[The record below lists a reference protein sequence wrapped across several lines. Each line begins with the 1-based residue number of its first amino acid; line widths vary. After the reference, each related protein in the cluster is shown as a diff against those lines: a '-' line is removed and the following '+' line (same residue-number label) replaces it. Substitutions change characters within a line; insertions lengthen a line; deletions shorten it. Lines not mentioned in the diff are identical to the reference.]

1 MAIRSYRDLQVYQL
15 SFRLAV
21 EVDRVSKRLPLHEMY
36 EEGRQLRRSAKSI
49 PANIAEGFGRRRYK
63 GEYVRFIIYALA
75 SCDETQVHLDILHA
89 TGSLPHAEYEYLSK
103 EYDHLGR
110 MLNNLLQRIIAGH
123 REPYRT
129 ASIVRELYTPYE
141 YVLIDD
147 ANEQQAT
154 SNKQQA
160 TSNERL

>member
-21 EVDRVSKRLPLHEMY
+21 EVDRVSKQLPAHEMY

-110 MLNNLLQRIIAGH
+110 MLNNLLQRIIESH
-123 REPYRT
+123 QEPYR
-129 ASIVRELYTPYE
+129 ASRGVSETFVAYCTDPACPWYLRN
-141 YVLIDD
+141 
-147 ANEQQAT
+147 NEQP
-154 SNKQQA
+154 A
-160 TSNERL
+160 TSNE